1 MRFIMGIRG
10 EKLSHLP
17 AEIFDLFFSVGDA
30 ETVTIF
36 VGDGAID
43 KASVSE
49 QSPSYDLKLPL
60 GEGVKPRVRPGIFVL
75 VPPVVEELDFTGF
88 TTKPLGPTTA
98 PGFKQLS
105 TSFALFHIDIV
116 RHVQEKVNK
125 YPQRLHAVHP
135 VMGDDIVRS
144 VRRRTERGRNDHAP
158 VVRCGVTKMQIMEDT
173 FMVSGTMDAVKTIG
187 RAEESKYQLEKSLK
201 YLATELE
208 YAMLN
213 NATAVAGDGSTAR
226 KTKGLAGWVATNDM
240 SYASYAATNDFDE
253 AKFMA
258 MGQACFKAGGDPSV
272 LLVPPDQAR
281 KIAGWD
287 GNSRITVNT
296 NASEKTLVM
305 AVMVLETPFGR
316 VKVTIDLWIAQDTS
330 TDKYDRVFLIDPS
343 KLAVAWLRNIKTT
356 ELAKTGDSRKYQT
369 LGEAAFVCYSEKAHA
384 KAYKLATD

>member
-1 MRFIMGIRG
+1 MADVAISTYTNQSTGVREM
-10 EKLSHLP
+10 S
-17 AEIFDLFFSVGDA
+17 ATIFDDVENVIQNISPDKTPFISMIGKKKATNTLHEWLEDELKTPTGSNAALEGADA
-30 ETVTIF
+30 VAATRTPP
-36 VGDGAID
+36 
-43 KASVSE
+43 KRLN
-49 QSPSYDLKLPL
+49 SY
-60 GEGVKPRVRPGIFVL
+60 
-75 VPPVVEELDFTGF
+75 T
-88 TTKPLGPTTA
+88 
-98 PGFKQLS
+98 
-105 TSFALFHIDIV
+105 
-116 RHVQEKVNK
+116 
-125 YPQRLHAVHP
+125 
-135 VMGDDIVRS
+135 
-144 VRRRTERGRNDHAP
+144 
-158 VVRCGVTKMQIMEDT
+158 QIMEDT

-213 NATAVAGDGSTAR
+213 NSASVAGDGSTAR
-226 KTKGLAGWVATNDM
+226 KTKGLAGWITTNDM
-240 SYASYAATNDFDE
+240 SYSSYAATNDFDE

-343 KLAVAWLRNIKTT
+343 KFAVAWLRNIQTT

-369 LGEAAFVCYSEKAHA
+369 IGEAAFVCYSEKASA
-384 KAYKLATD
+384 KAYKCACD